1 MIQVRLSRYRTREL
15 ARFPLHW
22 SILGSPSPSVLHI
35 SYPAP
40 HAPLQA
46 VLHISVISLHAS
58 CDFFLFKTIQHDNLR
73 TPFLACLPGNHHGG
87 KACRCTH
94 VSIASLFIAD
104 MAPACRSAWG
114 SRAPRGRHA
123 WDTQVH
129 ELAFHAYPVLLS
141 LSLCLCICLCLCLTW
156 NLDSG
161 STTSLPPNTFLK
173 ACFLD

>member
-87 KACRCTH
+87 KHAGVHMCLLLPHSLLTWHLRADQLGGPERQGADMHGTPRYMSLLFMLIPCCCRCLCVCVF
-94 VSIASLFIAD
+94 VSASA
-104 MAPACRSAWG
+104 
-114 SRAPRGRHA
+114 
-123 WDTQVH
+123 
-129 ELAFHAYPVLLS
+129 
-141 LSLCLCICLCLCLTW
+141 
-156 NLDSG
+156 
-161 STTSLPPNTFLK
+161 
-173 ACFLD
+173 